1 LNKKLLS
8 SKDQYNEV
16 VAQGGKPIILCNC
29 GVYSIDLQKTEIA
42 SLATNAGLNF
52 MDAR

>member
-1 LNKKLLS
+1 LSKKLNS

-16 VAQGGKPIILCNC
+16 VAQGGRPTILCNC

-42 SLATNAGLNF
+42 NFATNAGLNF